1 MFNKMKD
8 FVKNHKKGVA
18 IGIGSTLVAGL
29 ATLLLALNHDDC
41 TDDDVYEIQSE
52 EDTTEESSDEN

>member
-18 IGIGSTLVAGL
+18 IGVGSTLVAGL
-29 ATLLLALNHDDC
+29 ATLLLALIHDDC
-41 TDDDVYEIQSE
+41 TDDDVYEIPSE
-52 EDTTEESSDEN
+52 EDTTEESDEN

>member
-1 MFNKMKD
+1 MFNEMKD
-8 FVKNHKKGVA
+8 YVKNHKMGVA

-41 TDDDVYEIQSE
+41 ADDDVYEIPHE
-52 EDTTEESSDEN
+52 EDTTEESDEN

>member
-1 MFNKMKD
+1 MFDKMKD

-18 IGIGSTLVAGL
+18 IGVGSTLVAGL

-41 TDDDVYEIQSE
+41 TDDVYEIPSE
-52 EDTTEESSDEN
+52 EGTTEESDEN

>member
-1 MFNKMKD
+1 MFDKMKD

-18 IGIGSTLVAGL
+18 IGVGSTLVAGL

-41 TDDDVYEIQSE
+41 PDDDVYEIPNE
-52 EDTTEESSDEN
+52 EDTTEESDEN